1 MVAGVAFVAPAQA
14 ASKDLAVGVTVDI
27 DKFDPHTAT
36 SFSTIRVLG
45 LTYGSLV
52 ENGPKL
58 DIRSGLAASWGF
70 NADSTELRLKLRKGV
85 KFHDGSTFGAED
97 VVASINRI
105 LDPATKAAARTTL
118 ASITSVTGSG
128 LSVLIKMSIPNAPIL
143 SALDGVTMSML
154 SSDDIAA
161 DKIGKTVNGTGPFKY
176 VSWEPGQSIKL
187 EKNAS
192 YWKAPVKLDTVTF
205 RIIPTEASILA
216 GLNAG
221 TIQFSIITSPTVAL
235 QVGKNLNIAIT
246 CNPNSEAGKRSAHA
260 LDVDSGPELLAGSTR
275 LKSGTAQKL
284 VLNMISTVTMV
295 RLGKT
300 FGNLMVDLQI
310 SNEKLQDRA
319 IRIIEKATGAT
330 RAASAA
336 ALTDSGH
343 EVKVAILML
352 LLNIDANSAKERL
365 SASQNRI
372 RQALTD
378 G

>member
-1 MVAGVAFVAPAQA
+1 
-14 ASKDLAVGVTVDI
+14 
-27 DKFDPHTAT
+27 
-36 SFSTIRVLG
+36 VLG
-45 LTYGSLV
+45 
-52 ENGPKL
+52 
-58 DIRSGLAASWGF
+58 
-70 NADSTELRLKLRKGV
+70 
-85 KFHDGSTFGAED
+85 
-97 VVASINRI
+97 
-105 LDPATKAAARTTL
+105 
-118 ASITSVTGSG
+118 
-128 LSVLIKMSIPNAPIL
+128 
-143 SALDGVTMSML
+143 ALDYANSVG
-154 SSDDIAA
+154 
-161 DKIGKTVNGTGPFKY
+161 
-176 VSWEPGQSIKL
+176 
-187 EKNAS
+187 
-192 YWKAPVKLDTVTF
+192 
-205 RIIPTEASILA
+205 
-216 GLNAG
+216 
-221 TIQFSIITSPTVAL
+221 AL
-235 QVGKNLNIAIT
+235 TIAIT

-352 LLNIDANSAKERL
+352 LLNIDANSAKDRL